1 MLRTEHSF
9 AACFCTAL
17 ILSICVTFSS
27 RNSLLGKEVSVASG
41 RRTVLIKVRFAV
53 QRSLKTDA
61 SEVSETPLDSYLL
74 CLPPHPLFQGRFL
87 LLFSLST
94 RFVSVSQPKLDADP
108 DIQTSLRW
116 LTTSPKNPMHKIVL
130 FLMRKCRLFKKDET
144 FDPRTIKTKTIF
156 MGSQMVFTVVVSL
169 PTPLLYNS
177 KWTSISLALIVF
189 CCAIWNR

>member
-1 MLRTEHSF
+1 MVLETRLSGAPRGDARFIPAMLS
-9 AACFCTAL
+9 
-17 ILSICVTFSS
+17 
-27 RNSLLGKEVSVASG
+27 
-41 RRTVLIKVRFAV
+41 
-53 QRSLKTDA
+53 
-61 SEVSETPLDSYLL
+61 
-74 CLPPHPLFQGRFL
+74 PPYPLFQGFFPFL
-87 LLFSLST
+87 FGLST
-94 RFVSVSQPKLDADP
+94 PIFTVSQPKLDADP

-156 MGSQMVFTVVVSL
+156 IGSQMVFTVMVSL
-169 PTPLLYNS
+169 PTPFLYNS